1 MKTSLWAITTKARR
15 DRTYRFRNLYG
26 MLNERFLTESWLT
39 LNRKSSP
46 GMDYITANDYSRN
59 LKDNIS
65 GLVKRLKEKRYK
77 APLVKRTFIPKGN
90 GKFRPLGIPTI
101 EDRLL
106 QKGVARILEA
116 IYEPEFRKCSFGYR
130 KGKDA
135 QDAVQ
140 DVTINLQRRKLAY
153 IVEADIKG
161 FFDSIDHEWLITML
175 KQKIDDK
182 AFIGL
187 IRKWLKAGIL
197 LPEHMVE
204 HPATGTPQGGIVS
217 PILANIYLHYVLDLW
232 FGKVVQRHCDGEA
245 YLCRYADDFIAAFRY
260 GRDADHFYN
269 ELDKR
274 LGKFNLRLARDK
286 TRILKFTRF
295 RKESMSCFDFLGFE
309 FCWGVDRKGVD
320 VIQRRTS
327 RKKLRSSLRNF
338 KEWCKEI
345 RNRRLRNI
353 FEMLNARLRG
363 YYNYYGVIGNYRG
376 IREFYYQA
384 MKILYKWL
392 NRRSQR
398 KSFNYRV
405 FNEILKYYH
414 IERPRI
420 TQIRTNQLHLNLS

>member
-65 GLVKRLKEKRYK
+65 DLVKRLKEKRYK
-77 APLVKRTFIPKGN
+77 APLVKRTFILKGN

-161 FFDSIDHEWLITML
+161 FFDSI
-175 KQKIDDK
+175 
-182 AFIGL
+182 
-187 IRKWLKAGIL
+187 
-197 LPEHMVE
+197 
-204 HPATGTPQGGIVS
+204 GT
-217 PILANIYLHYVLDLW
+217 
-232 FGKVVQRHCDGEA
+232 
-245 YLCRYADDFIAAFRY
+245 Y
-260 GRDADHFYN
+260 GRTSGDLHSAGRNSKSDT
-269 ELDKR
+269 
-274 LGKFNLRLARDK
+274 GKHL
-286 TRILKFTRF
+286 
-295 RKESMSCFDFLGFE
+295 SS
-309 FCWGVDRKGVD
+309 FC
-320 VIQRRTS
+320 T
-327 RKKLRSSLRNF
+327 
-338 KEWCKEI
+338 
-345 RNRRLRNI
+345 
-353 FEMLNARLRG
+353 
-363 YYNYYGVIGNYRG
+363 
-376 IREFYYQA
+376 
-384 MKILYKWL
+384 
-392 NRRSQR
+392 
-398 KSFNYRV
+398 
-405 FNEILKYYH
+405 
-414 IERPRI
+414 
-420 TQIRTNQLHLNLS
+420 